1 MIRDGKRSINRE
13 LINFLDFI
21 DGFCGK
27 TREVSS
33 GVVKN
38 VRHRENNN
46 KSRVL
51 QCVGKMSNVD
61 CGIVGSVH
69 VEKLRGLVEKIDKL
83 RTKLDVKEGKVIEN
97 PRFSIVEKHEIF
109 QNRIGSLK
117 QHGGI

>member
-27 TREVSS
+27 MREVSS

-51 QCVGKMSNVD
+51 
-61 CGIVGSVH
+61 SVL
-69 VEKLRGLVEKIDKL
+69 EK
-83 RTKLDVKEGKVIEN
+83 
-97 PRFSIVEKHEIF
+97 
-109 QNRIGSLK
+109 
-117 QHGGI
+117 